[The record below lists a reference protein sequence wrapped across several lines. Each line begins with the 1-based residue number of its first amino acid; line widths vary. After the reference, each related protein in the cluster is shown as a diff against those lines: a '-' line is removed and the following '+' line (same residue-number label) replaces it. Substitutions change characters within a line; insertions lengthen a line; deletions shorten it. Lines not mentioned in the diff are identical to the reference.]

1 MEETLGAAAPGRGV
15 GSGRDLLAEAVGY
28 AENRRWEVCPG
39 TWLVEGDGPVR
50 CSCGDVR
57 CAVPGAHPAA
67 PGPQGRSSASP
78 ETVRRWWTETPSA
91 SVLLPT
97 GRTFDVID
105 VPETAGCLAL
115 ARMER
120 MGLQLG
126 PVVAMPASGG
136 QGRRLLFMVLPGVVS
151 KLPDLLRGLGW
162 APGRLDM
169 AAHGDGGWIV
179 APPSRVGVHGYAQWA
194 RQPSEANR
202 WLPEASQLID
212 PLAYAC
218 GREAP
223 RALVS

>member
-1 MEETLGAAAPGRGV
+1 VEETLGAAAAGRGV

-28 AENRRWEVCPG
+28 AENRRWEVCAG
-39 TWLVEGDGPVR
+39 TWLVEGDGPAR
-50 CSCGDVR
+50 CSCGDAA
-57 CAVPGAHPAA
+57 CAAPGAHPAT
-67 PGPQGRSSASP
+67 PDVQGRASASP
-78 ETVRRWWTETPSA
+78 ETVRRWWTERPSA

-97 GRTFDVID
+97 GRTFDVLD

-120 MGLQLG
+120 MGMQLG

-136 QGRRLLFMVLPGVVS
+136 RGRRLLFMVLPGVVP

-169 AAHGDGGWIV
+169 VAHGDGGWIV
-179 APPSRVGVHGYAQWA
+179 APPSRVGVHGFAQWA